1 LYKQAESCEN
11 RREIPMASPNLTE
24 AMVRQH
30 AAADSFSRGQEYYRQ
45 GAVVSLVRRGDTLRA
60 EVEGS
65 APMPYRVV
73 VTFDA
78 ADVTAATC
86 SCPYAS
92 SGYGGWCKHIVA
104 ALLTYINAPEQVEE
118 RPPLA
123 DLLAE
128 LDSATLRE
136 LLLDL
141 VAHDP
146 DVADR
151 IEARLPLLAAPMAAT
166 GDAPPDPTGST
177 VEDAPPVPTGPTVG
191 NAPPPRLTP
200 VDAKAVRRQVRAAL
214 RDATSYDYD
223 YYDDDG
229 GAAAD
234 ATRGTVDQ
242 AWAYIAAGDAP
253 NALTVLEVLI
263 EEYIEQL
270 DLIGESEG
278 LFSELGTALA
288 EALLSMDLTPT
299 ERRDWTEKLAEWR
312 GQADDYG
319 SGAGLLVAQEA
330 LKQGWDYPPLQR
342 VLRGEIT
349 EAGAWEQGE
358 EPLAYA
364 DELAEARLNVLE
376 RQGRLQ
382 EYLYLAEAEGQ
393 TARYTTMLVRL
404 DRVEEAVAYGLEHLI
419 TPEET
424 LTLATALRERGDLE
438 NALRVA
444 ARGLDLEGQG
454 KAELA
459 VWLRDLAAGMGR
471 TDVALTAALAAFREQ
486 LDLASYLRA
495 QEIAG
500 AAWPE
505 YRPALLDRLR
515 AVRSY
520 YPQGPVDVFLHEGL
534 IADAIAAVDA
544 GATHTL
550 VERVADAAIATRP
563 DWVIAASRKQAED
576 IMNGGKSQYY
586 GAAAQWLTRARDAY
600 RAADREPEWRAYRA
614 DLLVQHARKYKL
626 MPLLKALT

>member
-1 LYKQAESCEN
+1 
-11 RREIPMASPNLTE
+11 MASPNLTE
-24 AMVRQH
+24 A
-30 AAADSFSRGQEYYRQ
+30 
-45 GAVVSLVRRGDTLRA
+45 
-60 EVEGS
+60 
-65 APMPYRVV
+65 
-73 VTFDA
+73 
-78 ADVTAATC
+78 
-86 SCPYAS
+86 
-92 SGYGGWCKHIVA
+92 GG
-104 ALLTYINAPEQVEE
+104 

-123 DLLAE
+123 DLLAP
-128 LDSATLRE
+128 LDRAALQN

-141 VAHDP
+141 AAHDP
-146 DVADR
+146 DLAGR
-151 IEARLPLLAAPMAAT
+151 IEARLPLLVAAT
-166 GDAPPDPTGST
+166 TTTGAALT
-177 VEDAPPVPTGPTVG
+177 ATAVPTVG
-191 NAPPPRLTP
+191 AAPPPPRLTP
-200 VDAKAVRRQVRAAL
+200 VDAKAVRRQVRADL
-214 RDATSYDYD
+214 RDVAAYDYD

-229 GAAAD
+229 GAAD
-234 ATRGTVDQ
+234 ATRGTIDQ

-253 NALTVLEVLI
+253 SALTVLEILI

-270 DLIGESEG
+270 DFIGEAED
-278 LFSELGTALA
+278 LFGELGTALA
-288 EALLSMDLTPT
+288 EALLSMDLTPD
-299 ERRDWTEKLAEWR
+299 ERCDWTEKLAEWR
-312 GQADDYG
+312 GQADEYSSG
-319 SGAGLLVAQEA
+319 SGLLVAQDA
-330 LKQGWDYPPLQR
+330 LTQGWDYPPLQR

-358 EPLAYA
+358 EPPPYA

-393 TARYTTMLVRL
+393 TVRYTTMLVRL
-404 DRVEEAVAYGLEHLI
+404 DRVEEAVAYGLEHLT

-444 ARGLDLEGQG
+444 GRGLDLEGQG

-459 VWLRDLAAGMGR
+459 VWLRDLAADMGR
-471 TDVALTAALAAFREQ
+471 TDVALTAALTAFRAT
-486 LDLASYLRA
+486 LDLASYLRV

-505 YRPALLDRLR
+505 YRPALLERLR

-520 YPQGPVDVFLHEGL
+520 YPQGPVDVFLHEDL
-534 IADAIAAVDA
+534 IADAIAAVNG

-576 IMNGGKSQYY
+576 IMDGGKAQYY
-586 GAAAQWLTRARDAY
+586 HAAAQWLARARDAY
-600 RAADREPEWRAYRA
+600 RAAAREPEWRAYRA

-626 MPLLKALT
+626 MPLIKALT

>member
-1 LYKQAESCEN
+1 
-11 RREIPMASPNLTE
+11 MASPNLTE

-30 AAADSFSRGQEYYRQ
+30 AADSFSRGQEYDRQ
-45 GAVVSLVRRGDTLRA
+45 GAVVSLVRRGDTLGA

-78 ADVTAATC
+78 GGVAAATC

-92 SGYGGWCKHIVA
+92 SGYGSWCKHIVA

-123 DLLAE
+123 DLLAD
-128 LDSATLRE
+128 LDRAALQD

-141 VAHDP
+141 AAHDP

-151 IEARLPLLAAPMAAT
+151 VEARLPPLAAAAT
-166 GDAPPDPTGST
+166 GDAST
-177 VEDAPPVPTGPTVG
+177 APTGPAVG
-191 NAPPPRLTP
+191 NAAPPRLIS

-234 ATRGTVDQ
+234 ATRGTIDQ
-242 AWAYIAAGDAP
+242 AWAYLKAGDAP
-253 NALTVLEVLI
+253 SALTVLEVLI

-270 DLIGESEG
+270 DFIGESED
-278 LFSELGTALA
+278 LFGELGTALA

-299 ERRDWTEKLAEWR
+299 ERRDWTEKLVEWR

-358 EPLAYA
+358 EPPPYA

-376 RQGRLQ
+376 RQGRRQ

-393 TARYTTMLVRL
+393 TERYTIMLVRL
-404 DRVEEAVAYGLEHLI
+404 DRVEEAVAYGLEHLT
-419 TPEET
+419 TPEQT

-454 KAELA
+454 KAALA

-471 TDVALTAALAAFREQ
+471 TDVALTAALAAFRAT

-576 IMNGGKSQYY
+576 IMNGGKAQYY
-586 GAAAQWLTRARDAY
+586 GAAAQWLARARDAY
-600 RAADREPEWRAYRA
+600 RAANREPEWRAYRA
-614 DLLVQHARKYKL
+614 ELLVQHARKYKL

>member
-1 LYKQAESCEN
+1 
-11 RREIPMASPNLTE
+11 MALPNLTE

-30 AAADSFSRGQEYYRQ
+30 AADSFGRGQEYYRQ
-45 GAVVSLVRRGDTLRA
+45 GAVVSLVRRGDTLEA

-78 ADVTAATC
+78 GGVAAATC

-92 SGYGGWCKHIVA
+92 SGYGSWCKHIVA

-118 RPPLA
+118 RPSLA
-123 DLLAE
+123 DLLAD
-128 LDSATLRE
+128 LDRAALQD

-141 VAHDP
+141 AAHDP
-146 DVADR
+146 DIADR
-151 IEARLPLLAAPMAAT
+151 VAARLPLLVATT
-166 GDAPPDPTGST
+166 GDAPAT
-177 VEDAPPVPTGPTVG
+177 PTGPAVG
-191 NAPPPRLTP
+191 NAPPPRLIP

-234 ATRGTVDQ
+234 ATRGTIDQ
-242 AWAYIAAGDAP
+242 AWAYLKAGDAP
-253 NALTVLEVLI
+253 SALTVLEVLI

-270 DLIGESEG
+270 DFIGESED
-278 LFSELGTALA
+278 LFGELGTALA

-299 ERRDWTEKLAEWR
+299 ERRDWTEKLVEWR

-358 EPLAYA
+358 EPPPYA

-376 RQGRLQ
+376 RQGRRQ

-393 TARYTTMLVRL
+393 TERYTIMLVRL
-404 DRVEEAVAYGLEHLI
+404 DRVEEAVAYGLEHLT
-419 TPEET
+419 TPEQT

-454 KAELA
+454 KAALA
-459 VWLRDLAAGMGR
+459 VWLRDLAAGMGQ
-471 TDVALTAALAAFREQ
+471 TDVALTAALAAFRAT

-576 IMNGGKSQYY
+576 IMNGGKAQYY
-586 GAAAQWLTRARDAY
+586 GAAAQWLARARDAY
-600 RAADREPEWRAYRA
+600 RAANREPEWRAYRA

>member
-1 LYKQAESCEN
+1 
-11 RREIPMASPNLTE
+11 MASPNLTE

-30 AAADSFSRGQEYYRQ
+30 AAADSFSRGQEYDRQ
-45 GAVVSLVRRGDTLRA
+45 GAVVSLVRRGDTLEA

-78 ADVTAATC
+78 VGVTAATC

-92 SGYGGWCKHIVA
+92 GGYGGWCKHIVA

-128 LDSATLRE
+128 LDSATLRD

-146 DVADR
+146 ALTDR

-166 GDAPPDPTGST
+166 GDVPSAPTGST
-177 VEDAPPVPTGPTVG
+177 VEDAPTAPTGPTVG
-191 NAPPPRLTP
+191 NAPPPPRLTP
-200 VDAKAVRRQVRAAL
+200 VDAKAMRRQVRAAL

-234 ATRGTVDQ
+234 ATRDTVDQ

-253 NALTVLEVLI
+253 NALTVLEVLV

-278 LFSELGTALA
+278 LFGELGTALA
-288 EALLSMDLTPT
+288 EALLSMDLTLV

-319 SGAGLLVAQEA
+319 AGSGLLVAQDA

-358 EPLAYA
+358 EPPAYA

-393 TARYTTMLVRL
+393 TERYTTMLVRL
-404 DRVEEAVAYGLEHLI
+404 DRVEEAVAYGLEHLT
-419 TPEET
+419 TPEQT

-444 ARGLDLEGQG
+444 GRGLDLEGQG

-471 TDVALTAALAAFREQ
+471 TDVALTAALAAFRAQ

-534 IADAIAAVDA
+534 IADAIVAVDA

-550 VERVADAAIATRP
+550 VERVADAAIASRP

-586 GAAAQWLTRARDAY
+586 GAAARWLARARDAY
-600 RAADREPEWRAYRA
+600 RAANREPEWRAYRA

-626 MPLLKALT
+626 VPLIKALT

>member
-1 LYKQAESCEN
+1 
-11 RREIPMASPNLTE
+11 MASPNLIE
-24 AMVRQH
+24 A
-30 AAADSFSRGQEYYRQ
+30 
-45 GAVVSLVRRGDTLRA
+45 
-60 EVEGS
+60 
-65 APMPYRVV
+65 
-73 VTFDA
+73 
-78 ADVTAATC
+78 
-86 SCPYAS
+86 
-92 SGYGGWCKHIVA
+92 GG
-104 ALLTYINAPEQVEE
+104 

-123 DLLAE
+123 DLLAP
-128 LDSATLRE
+128 LDRAALQN

-141 VAHDP
+141 AAHDP
-146 DVADR
+146 DLAGR
-151 IEARLPLLAAPMAAT
+151 IEARLPLLVAAT
-166 GDAPPDPTGST
+166 TGTAPTAT
-177 VEDAPPVPTGPTVG
+177 AGPTVG
-191 NAPPPRLTP
+191 AAPPPPRLTP
-200 VDAKAVRRQVRAAL
+200 VDAKAVRRQVRADL
-214 RDATSYDYD
+214 RDVAAYDYD

-234 ATRGTVDQ
+234 ATRGTIDQ

-253 NALTVLEVLI
+253 SALTVLEVLI

-270 DLIGESEG
+270 DLIGEAED
-278 LFSELGTALA
+278 LFGELGTALA
-288 EALLSMDLTPT
+288 EALLSMDLTPD
-299 ERRDWTEKLAEWR
+299 ERCDWTEKLAEWR
-312 GQADDYG
+312 GQADEYSSG
-319 SGAGLLVAQEA
+319 SGLLVAQDA
-330 LKQGWDYPPLQR
+330 LTQGWDYPPLQR

-358 EPLAYA
+358 EPPPYA

-393 TARYTTMLVRL
+393 TVRYTTMLVRL
-404 DRVEEAVAYGLEHLI
+404 DRVEEAVAYGLEHLT

-444 ARGLDLEGQG
+444 GRGLDLEGQG

-459 VWLRDLAAGMGR
+459 VWLRDLAADMGR
-471 TDVALTAALAAFREQ
+471 TDVALTAALTAFRAT
-486 LDLASYLRA
+486 LDLASYLRV

-520 YPQGPVDVFLHEGL
+520 YPEGPVDVFLQEGL
-534 IADAIAAVDA
+534 ITDAIAAVDA

-576 IMNGGKSQYY
+576 IMDGGKAQYY
-586 GAAAQWLTRARDAY
+586 HAAAQWLARARDAY

-626 MPLLKALT
+626 MPLIKALT